1 MMRLLKMI
9 FTWWN
14 SQTLGTMLLTWRRG
28 ELVGVDAQGNC
39 YYQDRHGASING
51 KTRRW
56 VIYNGDIET
65 SRVPAEWHGW
75 LHYTV
80 DETPDIANLKKH
92 DWMKPHQMN
101 LTGTKGAH
109 KPAGPA
115 DTAGHVDG
123 YDAWKPE

>member
-1 MMRLLKMI
+1 MMRFLKMI

-14 SQTLGTMLLTWRRG
+14 SQTLGTLLITWRRG
-28 ELVGVDAQGNC
+28 ELVGVDGQGNC

-80 DETPDIANLKKH
+80 DETPADANMTKR

-101 LTGTKGAH
+101 LTGTKDAH

-115 DTAGHVDG
+115 DTAGYADG

>member
-14 SQTLGTMLLTWRRG
+14 SQTLGTMLITWRRG
-28 ELVGVDAQGNC
+28 ELVGVDEQGNC

-80 DETPDIANLKKH
+80 DETPDEAGMTKRE
-92 DWMKPHQMN
+92 WMKPHQMN
-101 LTGTKGAH
+101 LTGTKDAH

-115 DTAGHVDG
+115 DTASYADG

>member
-1 MMRLLKMI
+1 MMRFVKIL

-14 SQTLGTMLLTWRRG
+14 GQTLGTMINTWRRG
-28 ELVGVDAQGNC
+28 ELVGVDDEGNC
-39 YYQDRHGASING
+39 YYQDKHGASING

-65 SRVPAEWHGW
+65 TRVSPLWHGW

-80 DETPDIANLKKH
+80 DETPDEANH
-92 DWMKPHQMN
+92 VQRAWMKPHQMN
-101 LTGTKGAH
+101 MTGTKQAH
-109 KPAGPA
+109 KPAGRA
-115 DTAGHVDG
+115 DTASYADG

>member
-1 MMRLLKMI
+1 MMRLLKTL

-14 SQTLGTMLLTWRRG
+14 SQTLATMINTWRRG
-28 ELVGVDAQGNC
+28 ELVGVDGEGNC
-39 YYQDRHGASING
+39 YYQDKHGASING

-65 SRVPAEWHGW
+65 TRVPPEWHGW

-80 DETPDIANLKKH
+80 DETPDAANYVKR
-92 DWMKPHQMN
+92 DWMRPHQMN
-101 LTGTKGAH
+101 MTGTKDAH
-109 KPAGPA
+109 RPAGREDSA
-115 DTAGHVDG
+115 SYADG

>member
-9 FTWWN
+9 FTWWT
-14 SQTLGTMLLTWRRG
+14 SQTLGTMLITLRRG
-28 ELVGVDAQGNC
+28 ELVGHHEQGKCN
-39 YYQDRHGASING
+39 YQERHGASING

-80 DETPDIANLKKH
+80 DETPDEAGMTKRE
-92 DWMKPHQMN
+92 WMKPHQMN
-101 LTGTKGAH
+101 LTGTKDAH

-115 DTAGHVDG
+115 DTASYADG

>member
-1 MMRLLKMI
+1 MMRILKTL

-14 SQTLGTMLLTWRRG
+14 SQNLATMINTWRRG
-28 ELVGVDAQGNC
+28 ELMGIDGEGNC
-39 YYQDRHGASING
+39 YYRDKHGASING

-65 SRVPAEWHGW
+65 SRVAAEWHGW

-80 DETPDIANLKKH
+80 DETPDEANYIKR
-92 DWMKPHQMN
+92 DWMKPHKMN
-101 LTGTKGAH
+101 MTGTQDAH
-109 KPAGPA
+109 KPAGRA
-115 DTAGHVDG
+115 DAASYADG

>member
-14 SQTLGTMLLTWRRG
+14 GQTLGTMLITWRRG
-28 ELVGVDAQGNC
+28 KLVGIDEQGNC
-39 YYQDRHGASING
+39 YYQDRHGANING

-80 DETPDIANLKKH
+80 DETPDEANIEKR

-101 LTGTKGAH
+101 LTGTKEAH
-109 KPAGPA
+109 KPAGLA
-115 DTAGHVDG
+115 DTTGYADG